1 MNLTYARF
9 MSICLSCLSKLL
21 TDRKWQTALLRP
33 GWPGWPGLANG
44 PVRAV
49 WPFGPAL
56 AYYEFILSIF
66 PLTGL
71 KSRQDLKQSPTRFD
85 FYSVAFS
92 ECPNFTKIINRVD
105 TNLAHF

>member
-49 WPFGPAL
+49 WPFGPAP

-71 KSRQDLKQSPTRFD
+71 KSRQDLNFRFCIQSSDQKTDVVF
-85 FYSVAFS
+85 FISFKVQVF
-92 ECPNFTKIINRVD
+92 
-105 TNLAHF
+105 

>member
-33 GWPGWPGLANG
+33 GWPGLANR
-44 PVRAV
+44 PVRVV
-49 WPFGPAL
+49 WPFGPVL

-71 KSRQDLKQSPTRFD
+71 KSRQNLNFRFCIQTM
-85 FYSVAFS
+85 VQ
-92 ECPNFTKIINRVD
+92 
-105 TNLAHF
+105 L

>member
-21 TDRKWQTALLRP
+21 TDRKWQTALLR
-33 GWPGWPGLANG
+33 PGWPGLANG

-71 KSRQDLKQSPTRFD
+71 KSRQDLNFRF
-85 FYSVAFS
+85 
-92 ECPNFTKIINRVD
+92 CIQTMIK
-105 TNLAHF
+105 L

>member
-33 GWPGWPGLANG
+33 GWPGLANR

-56 AYYEFILSIF
+56 AYSRVRNKH
-66 PLTGL
+66 TGTL
-71 KSRQDLKQSPTRFD
+71 I
-85 FYSVAFS
+85 
-92 ECPNFTKIINRVD
+92 NF
-105 TNLAHF
+105 